1 MKRTAKNQSAGWPAR
16 GGALG
21 GAMGGALT
29 PLQQTLASLQPRERR
44 AVALALWVIGL
55 GLLWWIAIAP
65 AWSTL
70 SQAPARQAQ
79 LDAELGQL
87 RGMAASAQALRG
99 QTNAQVPSRD
109 TTLRALDQATSA
121 LGASGQI
128 AVQGERAT
136 LTLNNATPEA
146 LAQWLQQVR
155 INARLVPVEAKLNRS
170 ASGALAWSG
179 TLLVSGPGLSG
190 GAGR

>member
-1 MKRTAKNQSAGWPAR
+1 MKPTSPKRAEAQSALGR
-16 GGALG
+16 AL
-21 GAMGGALT
+21 A
-29 PLQQTLASLQPRERR
+29 PLRQTMAGLQPRERR
-44 AVALALWVIGL
+44 AVTLALWVVGL

-70 SQAPARQAQ
+70 RQAPERHARLDAQ
-79 LDAELGQL
+79 LSQM

-99 QTNAQVPSRD
+99 QTNAQPPGRD
-109 TTLRALDQATSA
+109 TALRALDQATSA

-128 AVQGERAT
+128 AVQSERAT

-155 INARLVPVEAKLNRS
+155 INARLVPVEAKLDRP
-170 ASGALAWSG
+170 ASGAPAWSG
-179 TLLVSGPGLSG
+179 TLMVSGPGLSD
-190 GAGR
+190 GASR

>member
-1 MKRTAKNQSAGWPAR
+1 MAG
-16 GGALG
+16 
-21 GAMGGALT
+21 
-29 PLQQTLASLQPRERR
+29 LQPRERR
-44 AVALALWVIGL
+44 AVTLALWVVGL

-70 SQAPARQAQ
+70 RQAPERHARLDAQ
-79 LDAELGQL
+79 LSQM

-99 QTNAQVPSRD
+99 QTNAQPPGRD
-109 TTLRALDQATSA
+109 TALRALDQATSA

-128 AVQGERAT
+128 AVQSERAT

-155 INARLVPVEAKLNRS
+155 INARLVPVEAKLTRP
-170 ASGALAWSG
+170 ADAAPAWSG
-179 TLLVSGPGLSG
+179 TLAVSGPGLSG
-190 GAGR
+190 GTGR

>member
-1 MKRTAKNQSAGWPAR
+1 MKRAQKNKKAALPA
-16 GGALG
+16 LTQ
-21 GAMGGALT
+21 ALT
-29 PLQQTLASLQPRERR
+29 PLRQTLAGLQPRERR
-44 AVALALWVIGL
+44 AVMLALWVVGL

-70 SQAPARQAQ
+70 SQAPERQVRLDAQ
-79 LDAELGQL
+79 LSQM

-99 QTNAQVPSRD
+99 ESNAQPPSRD
-109 TTLRALDQATSA
+109 TVLRALDQATSG
-121 LGASGQI
+121 LGANGQI

-155 INARLVPVEAKLNRS
+155 INARLVPVEAKLDRP
-170 ASGALAWSG
+170 ASGAPAWSG
-179 TLLVSGPGLSG
+179 TLMVSGPGLSE
-190 GAGR
+190 GASR

>member
-1 MKRTAKNQSAGWPAR
+1 MKRPQKDRNTLSPAWTQ
-16 GGALG
+16 AL
-21 GAMGGALT
+21 A
-29 PLQQTLASLQPRERR
+29 PLRQTLAGLQPRERR
-44 AVALALWVIGL
+44 AVTLALWVVGL

-79 LDAELGQL
+79 LDAQL
-87 RGMAASAQALRG
+87 SQMRGMAASAQALRG
-99 QTNAQVPSRD
+99 ESNAQPPGRD
-109 TTLRALDQATSA
+109 TVLRALDQATSA
-121 LGASGQI
+121 LGASGQMV
-128 AVQGERAT
+128 VQGERAT

-155 INARLVPVEAKLNRS
+155 INARLVPVEAKLNRP
-170 ASGALAWSG
+170 ASGAPTWSG

-190 GAGR
+190 GTSR